1 MKSSVCLFAAF
12 VSAYSF
18 AVELPAL
25 PQSVFADT
33 EVSTNFTFAVGERS
47 NRRLVFSLELH
58 ALPSNNVEVAIG
70 CDADENVTVSFVES
84 GFGHPRKFWKQ
95 LNRQLWYNVT

>member
-1 MKSSVCLFAAF
+1 MAA
-12 VSAYSF
+12 SSF

-25 PQSVFADT
+25 PQSELADT
-33 EVSTNFTFAVGERS
+33 EVSTNFTFEVGGGS
-47 NRRLVFSLELH
+47 NRRLLFSLEFQSS
-58 ALPSNNVEVAIG
+58 PSNNVEVAIG